1 MLLLSFLFS
10 CLLIASSSG
19 CDYYVSD
26 DPSCESC
33 HNLRYYV
40 AANFS
45 LNNTLLCFKPGVHKL
60 QEPITIANVTGLT
73 IKGIGYLPRLV
84 CSSEAFT
91 VFILFNWCDDIVI
104 SNIEIKN
111 CSSYNGSAVSFSHVT
126 NLMINNSSFI
136 TNGSALSLENTG
148 NITISGSA
156 FQVMSL
162 ESTSSSISYIAHD
175 TSHNFTR
182 TNATAFIISNTTFLI
197 NSTRNNTLANGLQ
210 VKLNQSQYFVDV
222 ILQSLSMVS
231 DDHTYN
237 IYVIASTTKYKIL
250 IDSLYSHGGDGGI
263 FLTQNGCILQ
273 STVGIAGQMTIIN
286 SSITA
291 SSPKNAIAMVWDSFA
306 DGVIH
311 IISTVLYSNFGQIGS
326 AIYIGQQKSFNQ
338 YVLNISLTNVTIRQ
352 NKIVTGTSF
361 SQNGFEFKE
370 TFQSAVALIFVSS
383 ITLTD
388 CWFIGNQ
395 GSGLFIFNSLVTFRG
410 ANHFVGNSGHNGGG
424 VAMYGNSFLL
434 LKHDSMLNFTNNHA
448 NQAGGAVFVSQIV
461 LEIFN
466 GSYYN
471 DLILGYC
478 FFQLQ
483 DSYVQGSQ
491 FFFFKNNT
499 AGVGT
504 IIYGGTTS
512 RCNVYCDD
520 SNLITDDNDINIYDV
535 STIENQPGNS
545 LITSDA
551 RDVCFCFNDIPHCDD
566 TVSYASV
573 FPGNPL
579 NISVVA
585 TGGVNDNATTGI
597 VELNSVAHVL
607 PKAKCI
613 TISQIVDTSS
623 YTTLKLALSVSISE
637 TNFDSTPKYLFVT
650 IEQCPLGYHLSNK
663 TQKCECDFDWR
674 NDASITCNELNGTF
688 TRAGLTWIGVCEDNC
703 TIKSQFCEYCKFP
716 TINLYLNDSDV
727 QCDLNRTG
735 IRCGECAQGLGL
747 MLGSNRCKDCSN
759 GYIALTILFALA
771 GVVLV
776 IFIILMNLT
785 VTVGAING
793 FLFFANVVKMYQPIF
808 IGFNDFP
815 VLSQLISWVNLDLGI
830 ETCFFA
836 GMNACVKSGLQFIFP
851 FYVWF
856 LILII
861 IFLSRKF
868 SRLSQLIGNN
878 AVPVLCTLILL
889 SYTKL
894 LRNIVDIFSYS
905 RVCSQIVWYNNPRVQ
920 YCTGCHLP
928 LFIIALSIIIVL
940 FVPYTLFLL
949 FFPLWELCRSK
960 WSFGTTFYLKLKPF
974 FDAYA
979 GPHKDYFRIWPG
991 LLVLVRI
998 VLAIAFAVS
1007 EDPTIPAFTMIVIA
1021 SILILI
1027 LSFGSVYKNS
1037 KLHNLDICYLLFL
1050 IGLVFVLDDDYSN
1063 NSQLQVEEAVEGE
1076 AIILSLSFIG
1086 FLGILAYHVYTLQW
1100 IRDCFQKARKS
1111 QILVLK
1117 NPMANVDDTEPES
1130 VATTVV
1136 KIDQCELREPLL
1148 DTDSH

>member
-1 MLLLSFLFS
+1 MQTMLLLSFLFS
-10 CLLIASSSG
+10 CFLTASSSG

-40 AANFS
+40 AANIS
-45 LNNTLLCFKPGVHKL
+45 LNNTLLCFKPGLHQL

-73 IKGIGYLPRLV
+73 IKGIGSSPQLV

-91 VFILFNWCDDIVI
+91 VFILFYSCDNIVI

-111 CSSYNGSAVSFSHVT
+111 CSSYNGSLVSFSHVT
-126 NLMINNSSFI
+126 NLTINNFSFF
-136 TNGSALSLENTG
+136 TNGSALLLENTF
-148 NITISGSA
+148 NVTISGST
-156 FQVMSL
+156 FQVTSL
-162 ESTSSSISYIAHD
+162 ESSSINYTAHD
-175 TSHNFTR
+175 TSLNFIR

-197 NSTRNNTLANGLQ
+197 NSTRNNTIAIGLQ
-210 VKLNQSQYFVDV
+210 MKLDQSQYFVDV
-222 ILQSLSMVS
+222 ILHSLSMVS

-237 IYVIASTTKYKIL
+237 IYINASTTKYNIL
-250 IDSLYSHGGDGGI
+250 IDSLYSHGGIGGI
-263 FLTQNGCILQ
+263 ILTQNGCILQ
-273 STVGIAGQMTIIN
+273 STVSIAGQMTIIN
-286 SSITA
+286 SFVTA
-291 SSPKNAIAMVWDSFA
+291 SSPKAIAIVWDSFS

-311 IISTVLYSNFGQIGS
+311 INSTVLYSNFGQLGS

-338 YVLNISLTNVTIRQ
+338 FVLNISLTNVTIRE
-352 NKIVTGTSF
+352 NKIVMGRSL
-361 SQNGFEFKE
+361 SQNRLEFKE

-383 ITLTD
+383 IKFTD

-410 ANHFVGNSGHNGGG
+410 ANHFVGNSGHSGGG

-448 NQAGGAVFVSQIV
+448 NQAGGAVFISQIV

-466 GSYYN
+466 SSYYN

-483 DSYVQGSQ
+483 DSYVQRSQ
-491 FFFFKNNT
+491 YFFFKNNT
-499 AGVGT
+499 ARVGS

-512 RCNVYCDD
+512 HCNVYCNV
-520 SNLITDDNDINIYDV
+520 SNQINGDNDFNIYDV

-551 RDVCFCFNDIPHCDD
+551 RDVCFCFNDIPQCDD

-579 NISVVA
+579 NISVVV

-597 VELNSVAHVL
+597 VELNSAAHVL
-607 PKAKCI
+607 AKAECT
-613 TISQIVDTSS
+613 TILQTVDTSS
-623 YTTLKLALSVSISE
+623 YTTLELVLSVSNSE
-637 TNFDSTPKYLFVT
+637 TNFDAAPKYLFVT

-674 NDASITCNELNGTF
+674 NDASVTCNELNGTF
-688 TRAGLTWIGVCEDNC
+688 TRSGLTWIGMTDNNC
-703 TIKSQFCEYCKFP
+703 TVISQFCEYCKFP
-716 TINLYLNDSDV
+716 TINLYLNDSDE
-727 QCDLNRTG
+727 QCGLNRTG
-735 IRCGECAQGLGL
+735 IYCGECAQGLGL
-747 MLGSNRCKDCSN
+747 MLGSNRCKNCSN
-759 GYIALTILFALA
+759 GYIALTAVFALA

-785 VTVGAING
+785 VTVGVING
-793 FLFFANVVKMYQPIF
+793 FLFFANVVKMYQPLF
-808 IGFNDFP
+808 IGLNDIP
-815 VLSQLISWVNLDLGI
+815 VLSQFISWVNLDLGI

-868 SRLSQLIGNN
+868 SRLSRLIGNN

-905 RVCSQIVWYNNPRVQ
+905 RVCSHIVWYNNPRVQ

-928 LFIIALSIIIVL
+928 LFITALSMIIIL

-998 VLAIAFAVS
+998 VLAIAFAIS
-1007 EDPTIPAFTMIVIA
+1007 EGPSIPAFTMMIVT

-1027 LSFGSVYKNS
+1027 LSFRSVYKNS
-1037 KLHNLDICYLLFL
+1037 KLHNLDICYLLCL

-1063 NSQLQVEEAVEGE
+1063 NIQLQVEEAVIGE
-1076 AIILSLSFIG
+1076 AVILSLSFIG
-1086 FLGILAYHVYTLQW
+1086 FLGILAYHVYNLQW

-1111 QILVLK
+1111 RMLVLK
-1117 NPMANVDDTEPES
+1117 NPIVNDDDIEPES
-1130 VATTVV
+1130 VTTTVV
-1136 KIDQCELREPLL
+1136 KTDYSELREPLL

>member
-26 DPSCESC
+26 DSGCESC
-33 HNLRYYV
+33 HNLSYYV

-45 LNNTLLCFKPGVHKL
+45 LNNTLLCFKSGLHQL

-73 IKGIGYLPRLV
+73 IKGIGYSPQLV

-91 VFILFNWCDDIVI
+91 VLILFHWCDNIVL
-104 SNIEIKN
+104 SNIEIKD
-111 CSSYNGSAVSFSHVT
+111 CQSYNGSVVVSFSNVI
-126 NLMINNSSFI
+126 NLVIKNSSFI
-136 TNGSALSLENTG
+136 TNGSALLLENTF
-148 NITISGSA
+148 NVTINGSA
-156 FQVMSL
+156 FHVTSLMS
-162 ESTSSSISYIAHD
+162 SSSINYTANDASR
-175 TSHNFTR
+175 NFSSA
-182 TNATAFIISNTTFLI
+182 NAVFIISNTRFLM
-197 NSTRNNTLANGLQ
+197 NSTGDNTLANGLQ
-210 VKLNQSQYFVDV
+210 LKLDQSQYFVDV
-222 ILQSLSMVS
+222 TLQSLTMVS
-231 DDHTYN
+231 DDSTYN
-237 IYVIASTTKYKIL
+237 IYIIASTTKYNIL
-250 IDSLYSHGGDGGI
+250 IDSLYSQGGDGGI

-273 STVGIAGQMTIIN
+273 STAGIVGHMTILN
-286 SSITA
+286 SFITA
-291 SSPKNAIAMVWDSFA
+291 SSPKNAIAIQWDSFA

-311 IISTVLYSNFGQIGS
+311 IISTVLYSNFGQVGS

-338 YVLNISLTNVTIRQ
+338 YVLNISLTNVTIRE
-352 NKIVTGTSF
+352 NKIVTSLP
-361 SQNGFEFKE
+361 QNGFEFKE
-370 TFQSAVALIFVSS
+370 TFQSAVALAFVSS
-383 ITLTD
+383 ISFTD
-388 CWFIGNQ
+388 CWFIGNE
-395 GSGLFIFNSLVTFRG
+395 GSGLFIFNSLATFRG
-410 ANHFVGNSGHNGGG
+410 TNHFIGNSGHSGGG
-424 VAMYGNSFLL
+424 VAMYGSSFLL
-434 LKHDSMLNFTNNHA
+434 LKRDSMVNFTNNHA
-448 NQAGGAVFVSQIV
+448 DQAGGAVFVSQIV
-461 LEIFN
+461 LEVFN

-471 DLILGYC
+471 DFILGYC

-483 DSYVQGSQ
+483 DSYMQGSQ
-491 FFFFKNNT
+491 YFFFKNNT
-499 AGVGT
+499 ARVGT
-504 IIYGGTTS
+504 IVYGGATS
-512 RCNVYCDD
+512 HCNVYCDD
-520 SNLITDDNDINIYDV
+520 SNLIVGDNDININDV
-535 STIENQPGNS
+535 STIEDQPGIS

-551 RDVCFCFNDIPHCDD
+551 RDACFCFNGIPQCDN
-566 TVSYASV
+566 TVSYSSV

-579 NISVVA
+579 NVSVVV
-585 TGGVNDNATTGI
+585 TGGVNDNVTTGI

-607 PKAKCI
+607 AKAECT
-613 TISQIVDTSS
+613 TILQTIDTSA
-623 YTTLKLALSVSISE
+623 YRTLKLALSVSNSE
-637 TNFDSTPKYLFVT
+637 TNFDATPKYLIVT
-650 IEQCPLGYHLSNK
+650 IEQCPLGYHLSNE
-663 TQKCECDFDWR
+663 TQKCECNFKWR
-674 NDASITCNELNGTF
+674 SDASIICNELNGTF
-688 TRAGLTWIGVCEDNC
+688 TRTGLTWIGMTDDNC
-703 TIKSQFCEYCKFP
+703 TIISQFCEYCKFP
-716 TINLYLNDSDV
+716 NINLYLNDSDE

-735 IRCGECAQGLGL
+735 IYCGECAEGLGL

-785 VTVGAING
+785 VTFGVING
-793 FLFFANVVKMYQPIF
+793 FLFFANVVKMYQPLF
-808 IGFNDFP
+808 IGINDIP
-815 VLSQLISWVNLDLGI
+815 VLSQFILWVNLDLGV

-861 IFLSRKF
+861 IFLSQKF
-868 SRLSQLIGNN
+868 SKLSQLIGNN
-878 AVPVLCTLILL
+878 SVPVLCTLILL

-905 RVCSQIVWYNNPRVQ
+905 RVCSQTVWYNNPRVQ

-928 LFIIALSIIIVL
+928 LFITALSMSIVL

-991 LLVLVRI
+991 ILVLVRI
-998 VLAIAFAVS
+998 ILAIAFAIS
-1007 EDPTIPAFTMIVIA
+1007 QGPTLPAFTVIIVT

-1037 KLHNLDICYLLFL
+1037 KLHNLDIFYLLCL
-1050 IGLVFVLDDDYSN
+1050 MGLVFVLDDDYSN
-1063 NSQLQVEEAVEGE
+1063 NIQLQVQEAVTGE
-1076 AIILSLSFIG
+1076 AVILSLSFIG
-1086 FLGILAYHVYTLQW
+1086 FLGILAYHVYNLQW
-1100 IRDCFQKARKS
+1100 IKDCFQKARKS

-1117 NPMANVDDTEPES
+1117 NPTATSDHAEPGS
-1130 VATTVV
+1130 VATTLV